1 MSAFFRKAAFAAV
14 ALASGVALAQAET
27 PAEINF
33 GIISTETSSNLKK
46 IWEPYLEAMS
56 RGTGLK
62 IKGFYASDYAGVI
75 EAMRFNKVHLAWHG
89 NKSAMEAVNR
99 SNGEIFVQS
108 VDAEG
113 NPGYWSHIIVHKDSP
128 LKTLD
133 DVLKCD
139 KSIEFGNGDP
149 NSTSGFLVPM
159 SYIFAERNIDPK
171 QCFKTVRNGSHEANA
186 LAVANKQVTA
196 ATGNNENL
204 RRLQLTAPDSYKN
217 IKVVWTSPLIP
228 SDPLVWRKDL
238 AADVK
243 AKLVVWTLN
252 YGRVGTPE
260 EIAKAKKV
268 LGDLNWAP
276 FNPSTDH
283 QLLPIRRLEVNKDL
297 LKIQAD
303 DKLPAADKAVR
314 IGKLKAEIAKIEADE
329 KAAQNDPQQKR
340 IAAFIAADKAG
351 NQDALKKMIAEFRA
365 AFAGTN

>member
-1 MSAFFRKAAFAAV
+1 
-14 ALASGVALAQAET
+14 
-27 PAEINF
+27 
-33 GIISTETSSNLKK
+33 
-46 IWEPYLEAMS
+46 
-56 RGTGLK
+56 
-62 IKGFYASDYAGVI
+62 
-75 EAMRFNKVHLAWHG
+75 
-89 NKSAMEAVNR
+89 
-99 SNGEIFVQS
+99 
-108 VDAEG
+108 
-113 NPGYWSHIIVHKDSP
+113 
-128 LKTLD
+128 
-133 DVLKCD
+133 
-139 KSIEFGNGDP
+139 
-149 NSTSGFLVPM
+149 
-159 SYIFAERNIDPK
+159 
-171 QCFKTVRNGSHEANA
+171 
-186 LAVANKQVTA
+186 
-196 ATGNNENL
+196 
-204 RRLQLTAPDSYKN
+204 
-217 IKVVWTSPLIP
+217 
-228 SDPLVWRKDL
+228 
-238 AADVK
+238 
-243 AKLVVWTLN
+243 VWTLN